1 MTSHRTLLRYA
12 LHHWRSWQR
21 RRRTRVEILDHL
33 ITKRTAASAFC
44 RWRRLV
50 SAASISAEHTRL
62 HREEALRRVLR
73 SLLLHKYL
81 RALGDYAST
90 RRTLSR
96 LLNSLRARALQC
108 GVGTWRRWLL
118 QQQQNERNI
127 TPPHT
132 INSNSTVSRR
142 QPGKP
147 RKGHCRCVYDV
158 SRGQRCNC
166 APRSHLLRRVEELH
180 RLVAQGLDRR
190 DGGHRLLSHV
200 VQGSAA
206 SAGVSSNR
214 RNDDAAPVCG
224 GGGTRTFG
232 YTSRPGPTA
241 SGSGAARRGLR
252 HAGSALRV
260 GSGAG
265 MRSEEDTCEQR
276 TSAVVVRGVVPTAA
290 ATDYD
295 QATGGPPQSVHAFSL
310 EAKVGASAGIALT
323 VPGRVRYV
331 SFNTF
336 APVSIKAR
344 RSTRQ
349 SATII
354 PIYPAC

>member
-21 RRRTRVEILDHL
+21 QWRTRVEILGRL
-33 ITKRTAASAFC
+33 IAKRTMASALC

-62 HREEALRRVLR
+62 RREEALRRVLQ
-73 SLLLHKYL
+73 SLILHRYL
-81 RALGDYAST
+81 RALRDYASA

-96 LLNSLRARALQC
+96 LLESLRARALRY

-118 QQQQNERNI
+118 QQQQNEVNI

-132 INSNSTVSRR
+132 SNSTVSRR

-147 RKGHCRCVYDV
+147 RKGHCRCVYAV

-200 VQGSAA
+200 VQGSATP
-206 SAGVSSNR
+206 AGVSSNG

-224 GGGTRTFG
+224 GRGTHTFG
-232 YTSRPGPTA
+232 YTSCPGLTA
-241 SGSGAARRGLR
+241 SGGCAARSGARN
-252 HAGSALRV
+252 AGSALHV

-265 MRSEEDTCEQR
+265 MRTEEDTCEQR
-276 TSAVVVRGVVPTAA
+276 ASAVVVREVVPTAA

-295 QATGGPPQSVHAFSL
+295 QATVIPLQSVHALSV
-310 EAKVGASAGIALT
+310 EAKVGASAGMAST
-323 VPGRVRYV
+323 VAGRVRYV

-336 APVSIKAR
+336 ATVSIKAR
-344 RSTRQ
+344 R
-349 SATII
+349 
-354 PIYPAC
+354 